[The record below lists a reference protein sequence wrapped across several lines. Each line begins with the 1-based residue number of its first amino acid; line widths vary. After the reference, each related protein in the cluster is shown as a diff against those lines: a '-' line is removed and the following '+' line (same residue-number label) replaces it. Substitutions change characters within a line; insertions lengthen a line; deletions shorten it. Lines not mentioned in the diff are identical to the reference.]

1 MLRFHNYFK
10 QSPQN
15 KLSLKNNTQLAYAG
29 QWKKVYSNTE
39 IDRWYVGDYSSANYT
54 ITAEFSSNKKEVLQ
68 VLVVARPDQA
78 TVTVYGRTSIDDSLI
93 NISAVVTNSYLS
105 LIANVTDTAFVGTKI
120 IFFAN
125 YAECIQPLS
134 LAESL
139 SFVDSSSGG
148 GYDGGG
154 AGGAATSF
162 SQLSGTIG
170 ISQIPNGLIT
180 PAKLNLNNSLIPSA
194 DVIHDLGSAAYR
206 WRDLYLSGSSI
217 QLGAAAITA
226 SGSSV
231 ILPAGSTI
239 AGSAINSFSTI
250 QVSGQSNIVA
260 DSVSDS
266 LTIVAGSG
274 IQITTDAGSDA
285 ITITNTGAAANSF
298 STIQVS
304 GQSNVVADTNSDSL
318 TIVAGSGIQIT
329 TDAGS
334 DAITIQSTVTATNS
348 FSTIQV
354 SGQSNVVA
362 DTNSDSL
369 TIVAGPGIEITTN
382 AGSDSITITNT
393 GGGGGGASGV
403 SSGTTGRLAYYAAT
417 GSVVQDTGAGLTW
430 NGSTLSITGT
440 ISASG
445 AVSYVRAYFDTLVE
459 LQAVS
464 AATWHG
470 MVAHVHATGRIYF
483 AHAGAWAPV
492 ANLSDLNYF
501 STIAVA
507 GQASVVADS
516 ATDTL
521 TLVAGTNVTIT
532 TDATTDAITINAA
545 GGGASTLDDLSDVVI
560 SAPTTNQVLKYDGT
574 NWVNGTDATGG
585 GGVASDS
592 FATIAVAGQSNVVAD
607 SSSDTLTLVAGSGI
621 TITTNAGTDTIT
633 IAGSGAS
640 TFSGLSD
647 ATSAALTVDEIYLQA
662 ITRLVVTPNGS
673 SSYRF
678 DQYGASDN
686 PTIYAISGTTIAFDI
701 SAVTGSHPFLIQTSG
716 GVNYDTGLIHVSTAG
731 VVSTGSSAQ
740 GKTSGI
746 LYWKIPQDTTGN
758 YRYQCSVHGGMVG
771 VITITPGNNIGYLNI
786 PQNSQSA
793 SYTLTLAD
801 SGKHIF
807 HPADDANART
817 YTIPANSSVAYPVG
831 AALAFINMTSQLVTI
846 AINTD
851 TMYLSGTGTTGPRTL
866 AQYGS
871 ASAIKIT
878 STSWLISGSGL
889 T

>member
-29 QWKKVYSNTE
+29 KWKKVYSNTE
-39 IDRWYVGDYSSANYT
+39 IDKWYVGDYSSANYT

-105 LIANVTDTAFVGTKI
+105 LIANVTDTSFVGTKV

-134 LAESL
+134 LAEAL
-139 SFVDSSSGG
+139 SFVDSSSSG

-154 AGGAATSF
+154 AGGSATSF

-180 PAKLNLNNSLIPSA
+180 PAKLNLNSSLIPSA

-217 QLGAAAITA
+217 QLGDATITA
-226 SGSSV
+226 SGNSV
-231 ILPAGSTI
+231 NLPPGSTI
-239 AGSAINSFSTI
+239 AGAAI
-250 QVSGQSNIVA
+250 
-260 DSVSDS
+260 
-266 LTIVAGSG
+266 
-274 IQITTDAGSDA
+274 
-285 ITITNTGAAANSF
+285 NSF

-304 GQSNVVADTNSDSL
+304 GQSNVVADTSSDSL

-369 TIVAGPGIEITTN
+369 TFVAGPGIEITTN

-403 SSGTTGRLAYYAAT
+403 SSGTAGRLTYYAAT
-417 GSVVQDTGAGLTW
+417 GSVVQDTGANLTW
-430 NGSTLSITGT
+430 NGSTLGVTGT

-470 MVAHVHATGRIYF
+470 MVAHVHETGRVYF
-483 AHAGAWAPV
+483 AHSGAWAPL
-492 ANLSDLNYF
+492 ANLSDLNIF
-501 STIAVA
+501 TTIAVA
-507 GQASVVADS
+507 GQSNVVADS

-532 TDATTDAITINAA
+532 TDAITDAITINAA

-560 SAPTTNQVLKYDGT
+560 TGTPTNGQVLKYDTGT
-574 NWVNGTDATGG
+574 NTWVNGTDATGG
-585 GGVASDS
+585 GGGSSNS
-592 FATIAVAGQSNVVAD
+592 FETIAVAGQSSVVAD
-607 SSSDTLTLVAGSGI
+607 SATDTLTLVAGTGI
-621 TITTNAGTDTIT
+621 TITTTSGTDTIT
-633 IAGSGAS
+633 IASSGGGGGAS
-640 TFSGLSD
+640 FTDLSD
-647 ATSAALTVDEIYLQA
+647 ATSASLTVDKIYLPA

-678 DQYGASDN
+678 DQYGVSDN

-716 GVNYDTGLIHVSTAG
+716 GTNYDTGLVHVSTTG

-740 GKTSGI
+740 GKTSGT
-746 LYWKIPQDTTGN
+746 LYWKIPAATIGN
-758 YRYQCSVHGGMVG
+758 YRYRCSNHPGAMIG
-771 VITITPGNNIGYLNI
+771 TITVKDIAGTSPG
-786 PQNSQSA
+786 S
-793 SYTLTLAD
+793 SYFLY
-801 SGKHIF
+801 S
-807 HPADDANART
+807 
-817 YTIPANSSVAYPVG
+817 
-831 AALAFINMTSQLVTI
+831 
-846 AINTD
+846 
-851 TMYLSGTGTTGPRTL
+851 
-866 AQYGS
+866 
-871 ASAIKIT
+871 
-878 STSWLISGSGL
+878 
-889 T
+889 